1 MNILL
6 TKDQKGVF
14 KSRPGDSKGPL
25 LYFTMTSIVYVY
37 YEGLLMKSRN
47 LSFLWFFL
55 RISFYGKFGLKIE
68 THRLPLCVPSPFN
81 SSTHIFTI
89 FWIVVNYDR
98 HVNFLR
104 ISFYA
109 KFGLKISTHRLPL
122 CVPSPFK
129 LPCSRIPVP
138 FTVRRPESELPL
150 QPDLR

>member
-1 MNILL
+1 MLL
-6 TKDQKGVF
+6 LF

-25 LYFTMTSIVYVY
+25 IFVCGSGEFSLAKSHRT
-37 YEGLLMKSRN
+37 LDKMKSRN

-55 RISFYGKFGLKIE
+55 RISFYGKFGLKIY

-109 KFGLKISTHRLPL
+109 KFGLKICTHRLPL

-138 FTVRRPESELPL
+138 STNRKPIRSVPL
-150 QPDLR
+150 QPNSYK

>member
-1 MNILL
+1 MRAL
-6 TKDQKGVF
+6 
-14 KSRPGDSKGPL
+14 PL
-25 LYFTMTSIVYVY
+25 QTTLIIYAPPLNSSTHIFTFFWIVVNYDRHV
-37 YEGLLMKSRN
+37 N
-47 LSFLWFFL
+47 FL
-55 RISFYGKFGLKIE
+55 RISFYGKFGLKIY

-109 KFGLKISTHRLPL
+109 KFGLKICTHRLPL